1 MTFYAGGDKWLLV
14 TISKGKRPS
23 TKTRPF
29 PGKAAQMSP
38 MILLVDEDR
47 LLREVLQ
54 EYLAARGYAL
64 DAAENNIEALR
75 LLEPGK
81 YGLALIG
88 QGMKQESGLKLLK
101 EIRKLHRDMVCVIM
115 TSYTNLH
122 DIFKNLEDE
131 RTDYLLKPFQLSEL
145 HNMVKKYL
153 P

>member
-1 MTFYAGGDKWLLV
+1 
-14 TISKGKRPS
+14 
-23 TKTRPF
+23 
-29 PGKAAQMSP
+29 

-101 EIRKLHRDMVCVIM
+101 EIRKLDRDMVCVIM